1 MPTCYELWRKMI
13 VVQTPNRQT
22 APSENPLGRTPRT
35 WLSRPRWFPHAIAAA
50 SSVSIPIPLPYP
62 AATFGDKW
70 PHRHAAALLLGSV
83 SC

>member
-1 MPTCYELWRKMI
+1 
-13 VVQTPNRQT
+13 
-22 APSENPLGRTPRT
+22 
-35 WLSRPRWFPHAIAAA
+35 LSRPRWFPHAIAAA